1 MKVSIVLMV
10 KKLLFAILEIIVLL
24 IIFSIKAE

>member
-10 KKLLFAILEIIVLL
+10 DWVPAFEIEIEIHLKWLL
-24 IIFSIKAE
+24 IID